1 MSVVPVD
8 TEYGRKRWIDQS
20 SCNKDYSCVEGF
32 CPSFVTV
39 HGGNV
44 RKGKGL
50 AGADQGFGDL
60 PEPTLP
66 SLHEPWGILVTGVGG
81 TGVVTIGALLGI
93 AANLE
98 NKGITVLDM
107 AGLAQKGGPVWS
119 HIRIAE
125 RPDQLYATRISTGEA
140 NAIIGCDIIVTVA
153 DETLARM
160 QAGVT
165 RAVVNSDFSVTSDFV
180 RTFGAQAST
189 GDLTRYRDPQFPLG
203 SMEQQIT
210 EAVGP
215 GNADFVAA
223 TQLATALMGDSIAT
237 NPFMLGYAYQKG
249 LLPISGET
257 LLKAIEVH
265 GVAVQSNKKAFL
277 WGRRAAHDLAAVEK
291 AIAPA
296 GDVVRKTHQL
306 SKAWTRS
313 LLVVSR
319 ISQRTK
325 MPPMRVGT
333 AHSSSGSAG
342 RSPSECPART
352 QLTEAVAGNYYKLL
366 AYKDEYEV
374 ARLYTDPDYLK
385 QLNAVFEGDFKL
397 TFHMAPPILAK
408 PDPVTGEAR
417 KRPFGPWM
425 MSVFK
430 VLAKLKR
437 LARNS
442 VRHLWIFRGPQAGA
456 STAVGLRAAR

>member
-1 MSVVPVD
+1 
-8 TEYGRKRWIDQS
+8 
-20 SCNKDYSCVEGF
+20 
-32 CPSFVTV
+32 
-39 HGGNV
+39 
-44 RKGKGL
+44 
-50 AGADQGFGDL
+50 
-60 PEPTLP
+60 
-66 SLHEPWGILVTGVGG
+66 
-81 TGVVTIGALLGI
+81 
-93 AANLE
+93 
-98 NKGITVLDM
+98 
-107 AGLAQKGGPVWS
+107 
-119 HIRIAE
+119 
-125 RPDQLYATRISTGEA
+125 
-140 NAIIGCDIIVTVA
+140 
-153 DETLARM
+153 M

-223 TQLATALMGDSIAT
+223 TRLATALMGDSIAT

-296 GDVVRKTHQL
+296 GDVVRKTHSCQR
-306 SKAWTRS
+306 AWTRS

-333 AHSSSGSAG
+333 ATLVERVRRAE
-342 RSPSECPART
+342 SERVPGQART
-352 QLTEAVAGNYYKLL
+352 
-366 AYKDEYEV
+366 
-374 ARLYTDPDYLK
+374 
-385 QLNAVFEGDFKL
+385 
-397 TFHMAPPILAK
+397 H
-408 PDPVTGEAR
+408 
-417 KRPFGPWM
+417 
-425 MSVFK
+425 
-430 VLAKLKR
+430 
-437 LARNS
+437 
-442 VRHLWIFRGPQAGA
+442 
-456 STAVGLRAAR
+456 